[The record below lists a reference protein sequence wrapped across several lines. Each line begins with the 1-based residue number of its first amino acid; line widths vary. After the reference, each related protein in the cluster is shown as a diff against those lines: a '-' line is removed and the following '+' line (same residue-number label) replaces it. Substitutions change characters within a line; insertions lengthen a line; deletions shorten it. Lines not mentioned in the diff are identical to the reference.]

1 MTDALSSEE
10 NEILARARALAPEVA
25 AAADEIEARRE
36 LPPALVA
43 RLVGEGFFRL
53 LLPRAFGG
61 AELRPVVFSQV
72 MEVLAAADASAAWC
86 VGQNNGCA
94 MSAAYLEPEVAREVF
109 GPADG
114 VLAWGP
120 PGAPYP
126 ARPVEGGYRISGKWR
141 FASGSHHATW
151 LGAHAPI
158 AGTREVRTLV
168 FPKASATM
176 VDIWRVVGLR
186 GTGSD
191 EYVVEDLFV
200 PAGRA
205 FLRDDPRDRREAGP
219 LYRFTGNQLYGAGFG
234 GVAMGLAQAV
244 IDAFLALP
252 SAKTSRGAAKP
263 LRENNVVQS
272 QVAQAVARLRSAR
285 AFLHQ
290 ALDEAWERVLRE
302 GEQSE
307 QDRNMIRLAAT
318 WAIHQSRDVVTTL
331 YHAVG
336 AVAIFE
342 EQPFERRLR
351 DVLTVAQQAQ
361 GRQLHF
367 ETVGQFLLGAPIE
380 NQF

>member
-1 MTDALSSEE
+1 
-10 NEILARARALAPEVA
+10 
-25 AAADEIEARRE
+25 
-36 LPPALVA
+36 
-43 RLVGEGFFRL
+43 
-53 LLPRAFGG
+53 
-61 AELRPVVFSQV
+61 
-72 MEVLAAADASAAWC
+72 
-86 VGQNNGCA
+86 

-126 ARPVEGGYRISGKWR
+126 AHPVEGGYRIGGKWR

-151 LGAHAPI
+151 LGAHMPV
-158 AGTREVRTLV
+158 AGGGEVRTLV
-168 FPKASATM
+168 FPRASARM
-176 VDIWRVVGLR
+176 VDIWHTVGLR

-234 GVAMGLAQAV
+234 GVAMGLAQAT

-252 SAKTSRGAAKP
+252 AAKTSRGAAKP
-263 LRENNVVQS
+263 LRENNVVQ
-272 QVAQAVARLRSAR
+272 AQLAQSVARLRSSR

-290 ALDEAWERVLRE
+290 VLDEAWRRVLRE
-302 GEQSE
+302 GEQSAE
-307 QDRNMIRLAAT
+307 DRNMIRLAAT
-318 WAIHQSRDVVTTL
+318 WAIHQSREVTTTL
-331 YHAVG
+331 YHAAG
-336 AVAIFE
+336 SLAIFE
-342 EQPFERRLR
+342 DHPFERRLR
-351 DVLTVAQQAQ
+351 DMLTVAQQAQ

-367 ETVGQFLLGAPIE
+367 ETVGQILFGAPVE